1 MTEFVKFFFTLQNTL
16 KLYHWSTKSYSR
28 HISSDNLF
36 NNIILTSDKF
46 METFQGKYGKINVGV
61 EFITNNKVLNDNEI
75 IVFLNE
81 AKIWLQSVVKNNM
94 LNIEDTDL
102 LNIRDDLLGNIN
114 QTLYL
119 FTFN

>member
-1 MTEFVKFFFTLQNTL
+1 MTEIIKFFFTLENTL

-36 NNIILTSDKF
+36 NNIISTSDKF
-46 METFQGKYGKINVGV
+46 METYQGKYGKINIGLD
-61 EFITNNKVLNDNEI
+61 FIINSKVLNDNEI
-75 IVFLNE
+75 IAFLNE
-81 AKIWLQSVVKNNM
+81 AKIWLQNIVRNNI
-94 LNIEDTDL
+94 LNENDTDL

>member
-1 MTEFVKFFFTLQNTL
+1 MTEFIKFFFTLQNTL

-46 METFQGKYGKINVGV
+46 METFQGKYGKINIGV

-75 IVFLNE
+75 VNFLNE
-81 AKIWLQSVVKNNM
+81 AKIWLQAVVKNNM
-94 LNIEDTDL
+94 LNNEDTDL

-119 FTFN
+119 FSFN